1 MLITVSFKVE
11 NKPVKEK
18 IKRELNWYDTIKK
31 EMQVFN
37 GGKLAFEYKEDE
49 YLVKMGE
56 YEKKSRG
63 ITSYYRLLP
72 KVEELEVINYNNINR
87 KTNEKEIEKWFS
99 SYSNYN
105 DSNIIVE
112 SKNNNEIEFNVPENE
127 VDDFYYAI
135 ERQGFNY

>member
-63 ITSYYRLLP
+63 ITSNYRLLP